1 MTQLAVTP
9 SAMRCGPTELAGNV
23 RAGILLDDLPPGLR
37 RVTGALPNG
46 RLAGRRLSNGLAPA
60 DGSER
65 LGPTAVL
72 RSAASLD
79 SRKWTNCHAL
89 NLKFEKR
96 MVQGKTGR
104 KALMSLFKNY
114 FDQGGMQVQVN
125 ILESETLKAAKID
138 PASYPGIVVRVAGY
152 CAYFNDLQPDVQDE
166 IIERTAHGIN

>member
-1 MTQLAVTP
+1 MTCHV
-9 SAMRCGPTELAGNV
+9 GFG
-23 RAGILLDDLPPGLR
+23 

-46 RLAGRRLSNGLAPA
+46 RHAGRRLSNGLAPA

-79 SRKWTNCHAL
+79 SRKWMNCHAL
-89 NLKFEKR
+89 NLKFEKG

-104 KALMSLFKNY
+104 HALMSLFKNY
-114 FDQGGMQVQVN
+114 FSQGGMQAQVN
-125 ILESETLKAAKID
+125 VLDSETLRAAKTD

-166 IIERTAHGIN
+166 IIERTAHGVT